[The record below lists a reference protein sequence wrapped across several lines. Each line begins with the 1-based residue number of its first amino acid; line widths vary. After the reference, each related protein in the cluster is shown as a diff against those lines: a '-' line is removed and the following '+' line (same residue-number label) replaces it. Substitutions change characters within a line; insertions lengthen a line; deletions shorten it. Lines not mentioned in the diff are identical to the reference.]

1 MYTVH
6 PVQLFLNSDGI
17 SYKAVPDDASLLNL
31 INWAHNADLGLDIMV
46 GDMLGGS
53 QPSPVSYNATS
64 LSYNVS
70 HADEKS
76 INQPKL

>member
-1 MYTVH
+1 
-6 PVQLFLNSDGI
+6 
-17 SYKAVPDDASLLNL
+17 
-31 INWAHNADLGLDIMV
+31 MV